1 MLCRMEEVGSADMDD
16 QATVILTTRDS
27 DLLATVRESL
37 PDVRVMQIGSEP
49 LRVLVSGRVWCF
61 VDWLLPSISGLEVCR
76 RLRETPI
83 TAQSHITMVLDEDD
97 SEIRRR
103 ALRAGADNYVQGPLS
118 EQIVIDRLGQYR
130 TVFPA
135 NFGARR
141 LSNGPVTLDIA
152 AHQMRYRNRVIPL
165 RPNEFRLLTHFFEHP
180 DQLFTRNQLITM
192 LGKDCGEIDERT
204 VDVWVGRLRRSLKA
218 HGVPDQLRTVRSMGY
233 VLDSVYEIEG
243 THAA

>member
-1 MLCRMEEVGSADMDD
+1 MEAGSAVMDD
-16 QATVILTTRDS
+16 QATIILATRDS
-27 DLLATVRESL
+27 DLVATLRDSL

-49 LRVLVSGRVWCF
+49 LRVLVSSRVWCF
-61 VDWLLPSISGLEVCR
+61 VDWLLPAISGLEVCR
-76 RLRETPI
+76 RLRESRMT
-83 TAQSHITMVLDEDD
+83 TQSHITMVLDEDD

-118 EQIVIDRLGQYR
+118 LEIVIDRLGQYR
-130 TVFPA
+130 RVVPVH
-135 NFGARR
+135 FGARR
-141 LSNGPVTLDIA
+141 LTNGPLTLDIA

-165 RPNEFRLLTHFFEHP
+165 RPNEFHLLTRFFEHP
-180 DQLFTRNQLITM
+180 DQLFTRSQLITM

-233 VLDSVYEIEG
+233 VLDSVGEIAG

>member
-1 MLCRMEEVGSADMDD
+1 MLFRIKESGSAVMYD
-16 QATVILTTRDS
+16 QATVILATRDS
-27 DLLATVRESL
+27 ALLASL
-37 PDVRVMQIGSEP
+37 RDSLRDVRVMQIGSEP
-49 LRVLVSGRVWCF
+49 LRVPVSGRVWCF
-61 VDWLLPSISGLEVCR
+61 VDWLLPLISGLEVCR
-76 RLRETPI
+76 RLRESPM

-97 SEIRRR
+97 SDIRRR
-103 ALRAGADNYVQGPLS
+103 ALRAGADNYVPGPLS
-118 EQIVIDRLGQYR
+118 MEIVIDRLGQYR
-130 TVFPA
+130 TVVPA
-135 NFGARR
+135 NFGPRR
-141 LSNGPVTLDIA
+141 VSNGPVTLDVA

-233 VLDSVYEIEG
+233 VLDSVSDAET

>member
-1 MLCRMEEVGSADMDD
+1 MLFGVKEADSAVMDD
-16 QATVILTTRDS
+16 QATVILATRES
-27 DLLATVRESL
+27 DLLASL
-37 PDVRVMQIGSEP
+37 RASLRDVRVMQIGSEP
-49 LRVLVSGRVWCF
+49 LKVPVSGRVWCF

-76 RLRETPI
+76 RLRKSPM
-83 TAQSHITMVLDEDD
+83 TAQSHVTMVLDEDD
-97 SEIRRR
+97 SDTRRR
-103 ALRAGADNYVQGPLS
+103 ALRAGADNYVPGPLS
-118 EQIVIDRLGQYR
+118 VEIVIDRLGQYR
-130 TVFPA
+130 TVVPA

-141 LSNGPVTLDIA
+141 ISNGPVTLDVA

-180 DQLFTRNQLITM
+180 DQLFTRIQLITM

-233 VLDSVYEIEG
+233 VLDSVSDAET

>member
-1 MLCRMEEVGSADMDD
+1 MICRMKEARSAVMNE
-16 QATVILTTRDS
+16 QATVILATRDT
-27 DLLATVRESL
+27 DLLAAVQEAL
-37 PDVRVMQIGSEP
+37 PGVCAMQIGSEP
-49 LRVLVSGRVWCF
+49 LRVPVSGRIWCF

-76 RLRETPI
+76 RLRETPM
-83 TAQSHITMVLDEDD
+83 TGQSHITMVLDEDD

-103 ALRAGADNYVQGPLS
+103 ALRAGADNYVPGPLS
-118 EQIVIDRLGQYR
+118 AEAVIDRLGQYR

-135 NFGARR
+135 KFGARR
-141 LSNGPVTLDIA
+141 IGNGPVMLDIA

-233 VLDSVYEIEG
+233 VLDSVCEIED